1 MPIQEHA
8 ALVGGALKRWFLAQ
22 TYDALVVGALWL
34 VGLLLLHVPWAPLWG
49 ILGFFLQYIPHFGPV
64 LALIG
69 PAIAAAIS
77 GGWERMVYVL
87 MLYAG
92 IVIVEGFVLQPTFM
106 KRTAR
111 VPVWASIMAPLVLGM
126 LFSFWGVVA
135 AAPLLAV
142 IYAYRAHWRERPPQE
157 KT

>member
-1 MPIQEHA
+1 MPIQDHA
-8 ALVGGALKRWFLAQ
+8 VLVGGALKRWFLAQ
-22 TYDALVVGALWL
+22 TYDALVVGALWMI
-34 VGLLLLHVPWAPLWG
+34 GLLILRVPWAPLWG
-49 ILGFFLQYIPHFGPV
+49 ILGFLLQYIPHLGPV

-69 PAIAAAIS
+69 PAIAAAVS
-77 GGWERMVYVL
+77 GGWERMVYAL

-92 IVIVEGFVLQPTFM
+92 IVIVEGLVLQPMIM

-111 VPVWASIMAPLVLGM
+111 VPVWASILAPLVLGM

-142 IYAYRAHWRERPPQE
+142 IYAYRARARENTE